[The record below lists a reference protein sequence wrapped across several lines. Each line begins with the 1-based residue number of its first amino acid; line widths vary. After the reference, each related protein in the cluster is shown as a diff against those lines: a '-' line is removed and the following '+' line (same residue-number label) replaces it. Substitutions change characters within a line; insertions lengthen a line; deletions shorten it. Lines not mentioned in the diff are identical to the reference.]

1 VVGLAQDSKYFN
13 VAEEP
18 QPHFFAPFR
27 QVAGSDVRP
36 HLFVRVAGDPD
47 AFTATLR
54 REVAAADPNAG
65 AFFPMPLTEYTE
77 VTMLPQRVAASLLAA
92 MGLISL
98 ALAAVGLYSVMAYAV
113 TQRTQEF
120 GVRMALGA
128 RSSDV
133 LRDVLLRGMKL
144 TIAGL
149 AAGIAGSFAV
159 TRLVS
164 SMLVNVGA
172 ADPVT
177 FGGVAVFLAVVA
189 LAASYVPARRATRVD
204 PMVALRC
211 E

>member
-1 VVGLAQDSKYFN
+1 
-13 VAEEP
+13 
-18 QPHFFAPFR
+18 
-27 QVAGSDVRP
+27 
-36 HLFVRVAGDPD
+36 
-47 AFTATLR
+47 
-54 REVAAADPNAG
+54 
-65 AFFPMPLTEYTE
+65 
-77 VTMLPQRVAASLLAA
+77 MLPQRVAASLLAA

-98 ALAAVGLYSVMAYAV
+98 VLAAVGLYSVMAYAV

-159 TRLVS
+159 THLVS

-189 LAASYVPARRATRVD
+189 LAASYVPARRATQVD

>member
-1 VVGLAQDSKYFN
+1 
-13 VAEEP
+13 
-18 QPHFFAPFR
+18 
-27 QVAGSDVRP
+27 
-36 HLFVRVAGDPD
+36 
-47 AFTATLR
+47 
-54 REVAAADPNAG
+54 
-65 AFFPMPLTEYTE
+65 M
-77 VTMLPQRVAASLLAA
+77 LAA

-128 RSSDV
+128 RPSDV

-149 AAGIAGSFAV
+149 AAGIAGAFAV
-159 TRLVS
+159 THLVS

-177 FGGVAVFLAVVA
+177 FGAVAVFLAVVA